1 MSGAQKCLAGRRGAP
16 KLGIRAAGRRA
27 WAARRPQLA
36 EEELFARLDSVE
48 LDGEPKRMTASF
60 FRGPKA
66 VPIRFKMR

>member
-1 MSGAQKCLAGRRGAP
+1 
-16 KLGIRAAGRRA
+16 LGIRAAGRRA
-27 WAARRPQLA
+27 WAARCPQLA

-66 VPIRFKMR
+66 VPIRFKMHRGP